1 VKRIGLLADR
11 NVDPALACPHLVC
24 RADAT
29 NEILAAQTGA
39 PTRPQPHAGVV
50 LAWPRDPAECEAAD
64 AQLPRCAS
72 AHYRAREVVHWDE
85 LGGATADAVVLTYL
99 VRRLPDLSPAA
110 FEAHYRERHAPLA
123 RIHHPGIARYV
134 QNFVEPGA
142 EGLDAISE
150 LWFRSEAD
158 ARTRFYRDAES
169 VRVIG
174 EDVRR
179 FIDLR
184 GGSAFAA
191 RPRST

>member
-1 VKRIGLLADR
+1 VKRIGLLADPAA
-11 NVDPALACPHLVC
+11 DPQLACPHRVC

-29 NEILAAQTGA
+29 NAILAAQTGA
-39 PTRPQPHAGVV
+39 HERPQPHAGVV
-50 LAWPRDPAECEAAD
+50 LAWPRDPAECAEAD
-64 AQLPRCAS
+64 AEIARCTS

-85 LGGATADAVVLTYL
+85 LGDAAAGAVALIYL
-99 VRRLPDLSPAA
+99 VRRLPDLSSSA

-134 QNFVEPGA
+134 QNFVEPGD

-169 VRVIG
+169 VGVIG

-184 GGSAFAA
+184 SGSAFAA
-191 RPRST
+191 RPRR